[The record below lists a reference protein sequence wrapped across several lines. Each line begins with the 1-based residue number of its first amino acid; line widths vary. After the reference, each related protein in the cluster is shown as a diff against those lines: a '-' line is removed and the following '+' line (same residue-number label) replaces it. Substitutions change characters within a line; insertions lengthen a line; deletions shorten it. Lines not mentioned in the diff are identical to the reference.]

1 VLGITQVGQ
10 LAQLPATGLRRR
22 FGVAG
27 QEAHEQ
33 ALGTAQRPMIAQPA
47 PPTIEAICQIE
58 DSTGDLLRVQRE
70 LGRLATRLA
79 GTLTAR
85 GQSAAQITLA
95 VTIQQSSDLQRLLV
109 RRRHLK
115 QPIAGAPA
123 ILARAQELLAQIG
136 PTGPVMAIQV
146 ELAELGPG
154 ATQLS
159 FPLITGPSP
168 TSATLEQITQRLR
181 SRFGPRAA
189 RRARLVDDALLPE
202 DRVRWEGPDTTPPR
216 PKRRLAVQT
225 GEGGLPVTLCRKA
238 GQWETV
244 QTICAQWRIRT
255 GWWAEPT
262 HRHYYLVETSS
273 GAVLE
278 IYQEQHDGAWYL
290 TNTYD

>member
-1 VLGITQVGQ
+1 
-10 LAQLPATGLRRR
+10 
-22 FGVAG
+22 
-27 QEAHEQ
+27 
-33 ALGTAQRPMIAQPA
+33 MIAPPA
-47 PPTIEAICQIE
+47 PSTIEASCQI
-58 DSTGDLLRVQRE
+58 DDPTGDLLRVQRE
-70 LGRLATRLA
+70 LGRLATRLT

-95 VTIQQSSDLQRLLV
+95 VTIQQSPDLHRLLT
-109 RRRHLK
+109 RRLHLK

-123 ILARAQELLAQIG
+123 ILARAQELLMQIA
-136 PTGPVMAIQV
+136 PTSPITAIQV

-159 FPLITGPSP
+159 FPLLTGPSP

-181 SRFGPRAA
+181 SRFGPHAA
-189 RRARLVDDALLPE
+189 RRARLVADALLPE
-202 DRVRWEGPDTTPPR
+202 DQVRWEDPDTTPPR
-216 PKRRLAVQT
+216 RKRRLTVQT
-225 GEGGLPVTLCRKA
+225 DEGGLPTTLCRKA
-238 GQWETV
+238 GHWETV
-244 QTICAQWRIRT
+244 QTVCAHWRSRT

-278 IYQEQHDGAWYL
+278 IYQEQQHDGAWYL